1 MKKYVLFVGV
11 LGVFSLFAACTVKDK
26 GLDPLDDDGEATV
39 ESSDSSGGKSSTE
52 KAKSSSSTKASSS
65 SAKGSSSPKDTTHQ
79 QVFVSDSEVVE
90 YSYPSSGIF
99 CWDENCDAR
108 LNSSSSAASSS
119 SEKIVIEMSS
129 ESSEPPEVNGDRM
142 TDKRDGKSYKLQ
154 NVAGKLWMAEDLN
167 FETSNNSMCF
177 DNEDANCTKYGR
189 LYTYNAATRA
199 CPAGWR
205 LPTRDEAQAII
216 NADGYPWSYSGRCK
230 EGNCDFTEKMG
241 FHWTSASPQSNDK
254 NYDSNK
260 GDNFAVII
268 VEKEPGYAGE
278 NADLKFFQVDEKA
291 KHFSVRCVQE

>member
-65 SAKGSSSPKDTTHQ
+65 SAKSSPSSKDTTHQ
-79 QVFVSDSEVVE
+79 QVIVSDSEEVV

-108 LNSSSSAASSS
+108 LNSSSSVASSS
-119 SEKIVIEMSS
+119 SEKIIIEMSS

-154 NVAGKLWMAEDLN
+154 NVAGKMWMAQDLN
-167 FETSNNSMCF
+167 YERSGSMCF
-177 DNEDANCTKYGR
+177 NNEDANCTKYGR
-189 LYTYNAATRA
+189 LYTFSSAQEA
-199 CPAGWR
+199 CPSGWR
-205 LPTRDEAQAII
+205 LPNRNEAQAVI
-216 NADGYPWSYSGRCK
+216 NDESFPWSYSGRCK
-230 EGNCDFTEKMG
+230 TGECDFTEKMG
-241 FHWTSASPQSNDK
+241 FHWTSATPQERQSRPRLPLPMSLSSRLSWSTSP
-254 NYDSNK
+254 
-260 GDNFAVII
+260 
-268 VEKEPGYAGE
+268 PT
-278 NADLKFFQVDEKA
+278 
-291 KHFSVRCVQE
+291 VRRLLLR